1 MHEGNGWC
9 FSGKPGFEKD
19 PLYGFK
25 YLKQLYEKADPG
37 YVGRYL
43 VPTLW
48 DKKQGN
54 VIYLCDKWN
63 LRARGFAEFYS
74 QRPL

>member
-1 MHEGNGWC
+1 MLDDSEIGNGWC

-25 YLKQLYEKADPG
+25 YLKQLYEKAEPG
-37 YVGRYL
+37 YEGRYL

-48 DKKQGN
+48 DKKSGKFDLLQ
-54 VIYLCDKWN
+54 VSFRY
-63 LRARGFAEFYS
+63 FVF
-74 QRPL
+74 